1 MTVNTKETETHET
14 ESGAGTNAPE
24 GEAAG
29 RVAPEPGADSVAAAH
44 AGTLVPAANAGPGGA
59 EDTRAADRDAGAPD
73 GGAGGPPMD
82 DGEGSEAG
90 GDASEAD
97 AGAGGAED
105 WEAGAEDGVVRDVP
119 PDQGTGAPVAPA
131 NAGGPARKP
140 RGGELRR
147 LNENIEQLIDEM
159 SGLEVEG
166 DKAGALLALLTGL
179 RAWKPDTS
187 DAGIARTA
195 VPVGAADM
203 HRWIETDRRRRR
215 RWYAVAAAVAA
226 PAALLFGLLV
236 QQQFEVIPLHDPS
249 GGWGGWI
256 WETHG
261 RAIVDCA
268 VEARQTNGEVD
279 CRLAVRRP

>member
-1 MTVNTKETETHET
+1 MTENTKETETHAP
-14 ESGAGTNAPE
+14 ESGGGT
-24 GEAAG
+24 
-29 RVAPEPGADSVAAAH
+29 
-44 AGTLVPAANAGPGGA
+44 
-59 EDTRAADRDAGAPD
+59 GAPD

-82 DGEGSEAG
+82 DGEGSEAA
-90 GDASEAD
+90 GDASEADAQAGAGAD

-105 WEAGAEDGVVRDVP
+105 TRAADRDAGA
-119 PDQGTGAPVAPA
+119 
-131 NAGGPARKP
+131 PARKP
-140 RGGELRR
+140 RAGELRR

-187 DAGIARTA
+187 DVGIPRTA

-215 RWYAVAAAVAA
+215 RWYGLAAAAAA
-226 PAALLFGLLV
+226 PAALLLGLLV
-236 QQQFEVIPLHDPS
+236 QQQFQVIPLHDPS
-249 GGWGGWI
+249 GGWSGWI

-268 VEARQTNGEVD
+268 VEARRTNAEVN
-279 CRLAVRRP
+279 CGLAVRRP

>member
-1 MTVNTKETETHET
+1 MTEKREQAETHES
-14 ESGAGTNAPE
+14 ESGSGTGAS
-24 GEAAG
+24 GDEAATG
-29 RVAPEPGADSVAAAH
+29 DASESGVESAAAD
-44 AGTLVPAANAGPGGA
+44 AGPGGG
-59 EDTRAADRDAGAPD
+59 EDAHAADGEAGAPD

-82 DGEGSEAG
+82 DGEEGAAA
-90 GDASEAD
+90 GDAAEAD
-97 AGAGGAED
+97 AGGRGEED
-105 WEAGAEDGVVRDVP
+105 WETGSEDGVVRDAP
-119 PDQGTGAPVAPA
+119 PDRGTAAPA
-131 NAGGPARKP
+131 RRP
-140 RGGELRR
+140 RVGELRR

-159 SGLEVEG
+159 SGLEVKG
-166 DKAGALLALLTGL
+166 DKAGALLSLLTGL

-215 RWYAVAAAVAA
+215 RWYAVAAAAAA
-226 PAALLFGLLV
+226 PAALLLGLLV
-236 QQQFEVIPLHDPS
+236 QQQFQVIPVHDPS

-268 VEARQTNGEVD
+268 VEARRTNGEVD